1 MSNQMHVYL
10 LDKNVVRRAI
20 EGMVKSEVGTGLNQ
34 EEDKAFNL
42 IWNVQKANSPLF
54 ITIEAFNLLQRF
66 VKKPEVNLFLE
77 MVDVMRP
84 SRYFKRWARRL
95 CEYGFTREDAKV
107 LSSGTFGTNDCGDI
121 LGADVIVTFDRAFI
135 NNFNT
140 HVDTLQQRLA
150 TMTINLS
157 SPFSNARL
165 PSLMPPDHTRLR
177 VFWTH

>member
-77 MVDVMRP
+77 MVDVM
-84 SRYFKRWARRL
+84 
-95 CEYGFTREDAKV
+95 
-107 LSSGTFGTNDCGDI
+107 
-121 LGADVIVTFDRAFI
+121 
-135 NNFNT
+135 
-140 HVDTLQQRLA
+140 
-150 TMTINLS
+150 
-157 SPFSNARL
+157 
-165 PSLMPPDHTRLR
+165 
-177 VFWTH
+177 